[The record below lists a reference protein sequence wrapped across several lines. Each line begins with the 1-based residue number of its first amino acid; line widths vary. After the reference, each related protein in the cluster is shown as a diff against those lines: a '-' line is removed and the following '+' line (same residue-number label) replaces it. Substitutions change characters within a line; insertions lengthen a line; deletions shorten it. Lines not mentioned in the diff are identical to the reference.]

1 MLTHLIVSGGID
13 VYYFHFHGNPQC
25 VQSSGNLPRRAGFE
39 PMQSGSLVLPFHH
52 YSIKLDDLEIVPYD
66 SSIQWPPS
74 SQSKQIMATLQNDS
88 DITGFMY

>member
-1 MLTHLIVSGGID
+1 
-13 VYYFHFHGNPQC
+13 
-25 VQSSGNLPRRAGFE
+25 
-39 PMQSGSLVLPFHH
+39 MQSGSLVLPFHH

-66 SSIQWPPS
+66 SSIQWPSS